1 MLYRV
6 DYMLAVQLAGFLAAL
21 IFSKRTA
28 DVATNRLAYGYYGT
42 IAVLLVLRT
51 SAYMGSIFLGGSSW
65 NVAGGIFGDLL
76 GFLFGALFG
85 LAARRKDAREF
96 LTHPS
101 ILAALCMSL
110 SFTFAIA
117 AIGKMSALA
126 RMTEFF
132 TQSGYSVAFL
142 KFIVSAEILGAVGLL
157 LPWAVW
163 PALIGL
169 CIDMFGAVVTHV
181 HNGDSINDSTGA
193 IALLMRLAALAVL
206 LGLRPQ
212 ARRPLRSFR
221 TSMALTAAVMAVC
234 LGLALSGAATERA
247 RTQGIPAGA
256 IPSPV
261 SK

>member
-21 IFSKRTA
+21 IFSRRTA
-28 DVATNRLAYGYYGT
+28 DVPRDRLAYGYYGA
-42 IAVLLVLRT
+42 IALLLVLRT
-51 SAYMGSIFLGGSSW
+51 SAYMGGIFLGSSSS
-65 NVAGGIFGDLL
+65 NVAGAIFGDLL

-96 LTHPS
+96 LTHRAIVS
-101 ILAALCMSL
+101 AVCMGL

-117 AIGKMSALA
+117 AIGKMSVLE

-132 TQSGYSVAFL
+132 TQSGYSVTFL
-142 KFIVSAEILGAVGLL
+142 KFIISAEILGAVGLL
-157 LPWAVW
+157 LPWSVW

-169 CIDMFGAVVTHV
+169 SIDMFGAVVTHV

-193 IALLMRLAALAVL
+193 IALLMRLAAVAVL
-206 LGLRPQ
+206 LSLRPR
-212 ARRPLRSFR
+212 ARKPVRTVR

-234 LGLALSGAATERA
+234 LGVALSGAARERA
-247 RTQGIPAGA
+247 HTQGIPSGA

-261 SK
+261 AK